1 VLHCAHEVDE
11 AVAAGAGDEFRLAG
25 NTVGRAGAP
34 VDGAVSAETP
44 LGRIDVHADGQPLG
58 FAEST
63 GPSLADADGHPVGET
78 YRRTAGSGSAPAR
91 DRTRTTSPPTTPR
104 GPTADVG
111 DDAGV
116 PPLPSARR
124 DASGAPLA
132 DGAPAPGAPLAL
144 VVLPRHGV
152 GLAAADGR
160 WTLAGPPGQLVAEL
174 EERLRPRWVWWS
186 AASTVRPL
194 AGGGSPPPHLA
205 RSHDLAAVHRI
216 LHGGARDD
224 PAAVWAAAAGL
235 PEPAAGR
242 RAPEALHGT
251 GLLDLDGAG
260 DDLLDAQGQLSPTWA
275 DGRAL
280 DEDRPA
286 ADLLARAAEFAALA
300 LRAAGAQQDA
310 VAALPENRAEPV
322 GAPLAVQT
330 AQAESAAALL
340 AVELELVGL
349 PLHRGTAEGIVGAAV
364 GPRPRDAADEVRLRA
379 ARDAPVTAHL
389 PTAGVDLR
397 NPASVLAALQ
407 ALGFDVPD
415 TRAWR
420 LERLAGAHP
429 AVEALLHWR
438 KAERLA
444 TTYGYGW
451 LDRHVGPD
459 GRLRGAWSSADA
471 AAGRM
476 TAQAGLHNLPAEL
489 RPAVAAEDGHV
500 LVRADLGQVE
510 PRVLA
515 AVSRDPGLVAAT
527 RDDDLYAP
535 VAAALAADRPTAKVA
550 VLAAMYGQTS
560 GTAGEALRRMEKA
573 YPAAL
578 SYLRTAES
586 AGREGCDVRTYG
598 GRLLRLADAAAA
610 GPDAAFAARGR
621 FARNAVVQGAAAE
634 LFKAWAATVRAGL
647 AGTGGRIVLC
657 LHDELLLH
665 VRREDADAAV
675 ALLHTGLA
683 QTAHRWSAGSG
694 VRFVAEV
701 AVVQR
706 WSEAK

>member
-1 VLHCAHEVDE
+1 MS
-11 AVAAGAGDEFRLAG
+11 
-25 NTVGRAGAP
+25 P
-34 VDGAVSAETP
+34 
-44 LGRIDVHADGQPLG
+44 
-58 FAEST
+58 
-63 GPSLADADGHPVGET
+63 
-78 YRRTAGSGSAPAR
+78 SAPAPALLVA
-91 DRTRTTSPPTTPR
+91 DGPPT
-104 GPTADVG
+104 
-111 DDAGV
+111 
-116 PPLPSARR
+116 
-124 DASGAPLA
+124 
-132 DGAPAPGAPLAL
+132 PGEPLAL
-144 VVLPRHGV
+144 VVLARHGV
-152 GLAAADGR
+152 GLASARGT
-160 WTLAGPPGQLVAEL
+160 WSVAGPPARLVADL
-174 EERLRPRWVWWS
+174 EERLHPRWVWWS
-186 AASTVRPL
+186 AAGAVRAL
-194 AGGGSPPPHLA
+194 GGDGAPPVHLA
-205 RSHDLAAVHRI
+205 RCHDLAAVHRL
-216 LHGGARDD
+216 LHGGSRDD

-242 RAPEALHGT
+242 RGIEPLHGT
-251 GLLDLDGAG
+251 GLLDLDGG
-260 DDLLDAQGQLSPTWA
+260 SDDALDERGQLSPAWA

-280 DEDRPA
+280 DDDLPPA
-286 ADLLARAAEFAALA
+286 QLLARAAELAGLA
-300 LRAAGAQQDA
+300 LRAATAQLAA
-310 VAALPENRAEPV
+310 VAGLPEHRVSPV

-340 AVELELVGL
+340 AVELEAVGL
-349 PLHRGTAEGIVGAAV
+349 PLDRGTAEEIVGAAV
-364 GPRPRDAADEVRLRA
+364 GPRPRDAADDVRLRA
-379 ARDAPVTAHL
+379 ARDAPVTAQFGGSAL
-389 PTAGVDLR
+389 DLR
-397 NPASVLAALQ
+397 NPAQVLDALHG
-407 ALGFDVPD
+407 LGFDVPD

-429 AVEALLHWR
+429 AIEALLRWR

-451 LDRHVGPD
+451 LDRHVTAD

-476 TAQAGLHNLPAEL
+476 TAQAGLHNLPTEL
-489 RPAVAAEDGHV
+489 RPAVAAEEGHV

-515 AVSRDPGLVAAT
+515 TVSRDPGLVAAT
-527 RDDDLYAP
+527 LDDDLYAP

-573 YPAAL
+573 YPTAL
-578 SYLRTAES
+578 AYLRAAEA
-586 AGREGCDVRTYG
+586 AGREGRDVRTYG
-598 GRLLRLADAAAA
+598 GRLLRLADAAAS
-610 GPDAAFAARGR
+610 GPDAAFASRGR

-665 VRREDADAAV
+665 VPRDDADAAV
-675 ALLHTGLA
+675 ALLHTALA
-683 QTAHRWSAGSG
+683 QTAHRWAAGSG

-701 AVVQR
+701 AVVRR

>member
-1 VLHCAHEVDE
+1 M
-11 AVAAGAGDEFRLAG
+11 
-25 NTVGRAGAP
+25 
-34 VDGAVSAETP
+34 S
-44 LGRIDVHADGQPLG
+44 
-58 FAEST
+58 
-63 GPSLADADGHPVGET
+63 
-78 YRRTAGSGSAPAR
+78 
-91 DRTRTTSPPTTPR
+91 
-104 GPTADVG
+104 
-111 DDAGV
+111 
-116 PPLPSARR
+116 PLPSAHRR
-124 DASGAPLA
+124 APGDLVA
-132 DGAPAPGAPLAL
+132 DGSLTPGEPLAL
-144 VVLPRHGV
+144 VVVGDHGV
-152 GLAAADGR
+152 GLASARGSWSAAGSPAR
-160 WTLAGPPGQLVAEL
+160 LVADL
-174 EERLRPRWVWWS
+174 EERLHPRWVWWS
-186 AASTVRPL
+186 AARAVRPL
-194 AGGGSPPPHLA
+194 AAGGVLPPHLA
-205 RSHDLAAVHRI
+205 RCHDLAAVHRI

-224 PAAVWAAAAGL
+224 PAVVWAAAVGL
-235 PEPAAGR
+235 PEPATGR
-242 RAPEALHGT
+242 RPAAALHGT
-251 GLLDLDGAG
+251 GLLDLDGG
-260 DDLLDAQGQLSPTWA
+260 DDGPLDAQGQLSPAWA

-280 DEDRPA
+280 AEDLPA
-286 ADLLARAAEFAALA
+286 GQLLARAAELAALA
-300 LRAAGAQQDA
+300 LRAAGAQRDA
-310 VAALPENRAEPV
+310 VAALPENRAQPV

-340 AVELELVGL
+340 AVELEAVGL
-349 PLHRGTAEGIVGAAV
+349 PLDRRTAEGIVGAAV

-397 NPASVLAALQ
+397 NPAQVLQALH

-451 LDRHVGPD
+451 LDRHVAPD

-489 RPAVAAEDGHV
+489 RPAVAAQDGHV

-560 GTAGEALRRMEKA
+560 GTAGEALRRMEEA
-573 YPAAL
+573 YPTAL
-578 SYLRTAES
+578 AYLRAAES
-586 AGREGCDVRTYG
+586 AGREGRDVRTYG
-598 GRLLRLADAAAA
+598 GRLLRLADAAAS
-610 GPDAAFAARGR
+610 GPDAAFASRGR

-647 AGTGGRIVLC
+647 AHAGTGGRIVLC

-665 VRREDADAAV
+665 VPRDGADAGV
-675 ALLHTGLA
+675 ALLHTALA
-683 QTAHRWSAGSG
+683 QTAHRWAAGSG